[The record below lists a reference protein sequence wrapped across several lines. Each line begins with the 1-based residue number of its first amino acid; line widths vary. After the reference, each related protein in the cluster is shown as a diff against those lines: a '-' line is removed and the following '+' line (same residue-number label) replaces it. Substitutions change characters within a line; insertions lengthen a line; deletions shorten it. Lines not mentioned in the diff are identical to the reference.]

1 MSNSMTLIIVITALG
16 GMSLAA
22 IAYVFLG
29 PTLLGGGQA
38 DKRIGAITK
47 SGEKKRGSGSSRDD
61 GLQRRKAIQDTL
73 KELEKRQKER
83 KKGNKNV
90 RSLIEQ
96 SGASISV
103 RTFWTLSAATGLLF
117 AFLMTL
123 ANVGPIAILA
133 GAFIGAV
140 GLPRWVL
147 SFICKR
153 RQKAFTEEFANA
165 LDIIV
170 RGVKSGLPLNE
181 CLKIIARESPEPI
194 GSEFTQ
200 LVASQKVGVSLEQ
213 GLKHLYDRIPVAEM
227 NFFQIVLVIQQSAGG
242 NLSEALGNLSGVL
255 RSRKAMR
262 GKIQAM
268 SSEAKASALI
278 IGSLPP
284 GVMGMV
290 YLSSPDYISL
300 LFSTQTGNMLLAGGA
315 LWMLCGVLVM
325 RKMIN
330 FNF

>member
-1 MSNSMTLIIVITALG
+1 MSDTTIITALVTILG
-16 GMSLAA
+16 GMSLVAA
-22 IAYVFLG
+22 AYVFLG
-29 PTLLGGGQA
+29 PALLGGSRA

-47 SGEKKRGSGSSRDD
+47 SDDKKKGQGGSRDD
-61 GLQRRKAIQDTL
+61 SAQRRKAIQDTL
-73 KELEKRQKER
+73 KELEKRKKEQ
-83 KKGNKNV
+83 KKGN
-90 RSLIEQ
+90 RSARTL
-96 SGASISV
+96 ISV
-103 RTFWTLSAATGLLF
+103 RTFWTMSAGSGILF

-123 ANVGPIAILA
+123 TNVGPIATIT
-133 GAFIGAV
+133 GAFIGAL

-147 SFICKR
+147 SFLCKR
-153 RQKAFTEEFANA
+153 RQKKFTEEFANA

-181 CLKIIARESPEPI
+181 CLKIIARESLEPV
-194 GSEFTQ
+194 GSEFQQ
-200 LVASQKVGVSLEQ
+200 LVDSQKVGVSLEQ
-213 GLKHLYDRIPVAEM
+213 GLKHLYDRMPVAEM

-300 LFSTQTGNMLLAGGA
+300 LFSTQTGNMMLAGGA
-315 LWMLCGVLVM
+315 MWMACGVLVM